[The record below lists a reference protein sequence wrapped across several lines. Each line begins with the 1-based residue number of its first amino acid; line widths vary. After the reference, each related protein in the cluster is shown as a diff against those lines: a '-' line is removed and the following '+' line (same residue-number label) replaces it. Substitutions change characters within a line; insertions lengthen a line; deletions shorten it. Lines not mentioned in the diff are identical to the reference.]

1 MDIRFDG
8 RQVLVTGC
16 VRGIGQ
22 AIVRGFVESG
32 ATVWAADIEA
42 ELLQAM
48 AAPDVIPRVCDV
60 TAPAAVAAL
69 VTEIEEAGP
78 LGVVVHAAGGV
89 RSRFRTPI
97 ESVSDEDWR
106 VIQAVNVDGLFHLAR
121 ATAPG
126 MKRAGAGRIV
136 AISSRAGL
144 GVSRT
149 GVQSYGTAK
158 AAQIGLV
165 RQLAAELGPFGIT
178 VNSVAPGFMPTS
190 PDYAVPWEEE
200 GPEAQAHWIE
210 TVAMRRLGRPDD
222 IANAVQF
229 LSSDQASWIT
239 GQTLAVTGGP

>member
-1 MDIRFDG
+1 MRIEFEG
-8 RQVLVTGC
+8 RHVLVTGC

-22 AIVRGFVESG
+22 AIVAGFVEAG

-42 ELLQAM
+42 GLLAAM
-48 AAPDVIPRVCDV
+48 EGPRVRPRVCDV
-60 TAPAAVAAL
+60 TDPAAVAAL
-69 VTEIEEAGP
+69 VAEIEAEGP
-78 LGVVVHAAGGV
+78 LSVAVHAAGGV

-97 ESVSDEDWR
+97 EEVADEDWR

-121 ATAPG
+121 AVVPG
-126 MKRAGAGRIV
+126 MKRAGDGRIV

-165 RQLAAELGPFGIT
+165 RQLAAELGPFGIN

-190 PDYAVPWEEE
+190 PDYIGPWEAE
-200 GPEAQAHWIE
+200 GPEGHARHVE
-210 TVAMRRLGRPDD
+210 SVAMRRLGTPED
-222 IANAVQF
+222 IADATLF
-229 LSSDQASWIT
+229 LASDRARWIT
-239 GQTLAVTGGP
+239 GQTLAVTGNP

>member
-32 ATVWAADIEA
+32 ATVWAADIERA
-42 ELLQAM
+42 LLDGM
-48 AAPDVIPRVCDV
+48 AGPQVIPRLCDV
-60 TAPAAVAAL
+60 TDPAAVAAL
-69 VTEIEEAGP
+69 VAEIEAVAP
-78 LGVVVHAAGGV
+78 LHVAVHAAGGT

-97 ESVSDEDWR
+97 EQVSDEDWR

-121 ATAPG
+121 AIAPG
-126 MKRAGAGRIV
+126 MKKAGAGRIV
-136 AISSRAGL
+136 VISSRAGL

-190 PDYAVPWEEE
+190 PDYSGPWEAE
-200 GPEAQAHWIE
+200 GPEAKAKWIE
-210 TVAMRRLGRPDD
+210 TVAMRRLGEPED

-229 LSSDQASWIT
+229 LASDQASWIT

>member
-22 AIVRGFVESG
+22 AIVQGFVESG
-32 ATVWAADIEA
+32 ATVWACDIEKD
-42 ELLQAM
+42 LLDAM
-48 AAPDVIPRVCDV
+48 AGPQVLPRVCDV
-60 TAPAAVAAL
+60 TDPQAVAAL
-69 VTEIEEAGP
+69 VAEIEAAGP
-78 LGVVVHAAGGV
+78 LHVAVHAAGGT
-89 RSRFRTPI
+89 RSRVRTPI
-97 ESVSDEDWR
+97 EQVSDEDWR
-106 VIQAVNVDGLFHLAR
+106 AIQAVNVDGMFHLAR
-121 ATAPG
+121 AVAPG
-126 MKRAGAGRIV
+126 MKQAGAGRIV

-149 GVQSYGTAK
+149 GVASYGTAK

-190 PDYAVPWEEE
+190 PDYSAPWEAE
-200 GPEAQAHWIE
+200 GPEAQARWIQ
-210 TVAMRRLGRPDD
+210 TVAMRRLGEPDD

-229 LSSDQASWIT
+229 LASDQASWIT
-239 GQTLAVTGGP
+239 GQTIAVTGGP